1 MQTKDSTA
9 VQVADWA
16 GEYFLLKYVSKYFR
30 FVCISK
36 FFQILYGSDQPAHR
50 RVELTVL
57 IGGSSAATDGPAALS
72 RDAIL
77 GVSQCGSQTRDPEQD
92 IEILES
98 LDRPQLCTTKS

>member
-16 GEYFLLKYVSKYFR
+16 GEYLKKNTFQNTLG

-36 FFQILYGSDQPAHR
+36 FFKILYGSDQPAHR

-77 GVSQCGSQTRDPEQD
+77 GVSQCGSQTRHRD
-92 IEILES
+92 
-98 LDRPQLCTTKS
+98 T